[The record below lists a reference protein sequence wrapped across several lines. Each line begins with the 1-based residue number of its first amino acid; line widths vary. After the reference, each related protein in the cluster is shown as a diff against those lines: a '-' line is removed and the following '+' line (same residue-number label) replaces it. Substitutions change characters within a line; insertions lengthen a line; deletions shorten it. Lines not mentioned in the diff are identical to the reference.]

1 MSVDRAEIVS
11 YLVRQMDR
19 KDLSEEE
26 FNHLLQEVGLEP
38 PAESARIGTHASGL
52 ELPPE
57 RKGEAI
63 E

>member
-11 YLVRQMDR
+11 YLVRQLDR
-19 KDLSEEE
+19 NDLSEEE

-38 PAESARIGTHASGL
+38 PSESARIGNQASSL
-52 ELPPE
+52 ALPPE
-57 RKGEAI
+57 RKGEGV

>member
-11 YLVRQMDR
+11 YLVRQLDR
-19 KDLSEEE
+19 NDLSEEE

-38 PAESARIGTHASGL
+38 PSESARIGTQASAL
-52 ELPPE
+52 VLPPE
-57 RKGEAI
+57 RKGEGV